1 MASETKRAYDFLYDQ
16 RSYQGVPCQTNCPV
30 HTDVEG
36 YIKHIHEG
44 NFEAAHRL
52 IRETNPFPAVCGR
65 VCQHWCE
72 RGCNRRMIDQ
82 SISIMSLKRSATD
95 YSKNTFKLPEQR
107 YNTLERVAIIGAGP
121 AGLTTAHDLA
131 KLGYRP
137 TVFEM
142 FPHPGGMMRYGIPA
156 YRLPRE
162 VIDFEVEYIKR
173 LGVEIRYNTM
183 VGRDIHFHE
192 MQAEFKA
199 ILIAAGAH
207 KAVHLKVPGENLK
220 GVYHGCTFMQLVNL
234 GKSLPPMAGK
244 TVAVIGGGFTAM
256 DVSRSSIRLGAKKV
270 YIVYRRTRA
279 EIPVNEKEITE
290 AEDEGIEFRYLEAP
304 VEIVSNDGVNVSGIK
319 LIKSE
324 LGEPDASGRRKPVP
338 VEGSEFILECDY
350 VMPAVSQ
357 SPDMSF
363 ISQKSG
369 LRLTTWGSL
378 DVNQKFETNLPGIFA
393 TGDYITGTRDV
404 INVVADGHRAAISID
419 SYLRGVSGE
428 YSRTENLH
436 LEEDQTPVKLASY
449 DNISRHHAEYI
460 PVNLRL
466 NTFEEVER
474 TFTKEEA
481 ILEAARCFQCS
492 HTWRYNSDTCIL
504 CNNCVDV
511 CPQKCLGMA
520 ELTEL
525 EFNRLF
531 NEDISLKEQ
540 GITGIEID
548 RDLCIRCTFCAQVCP
563 TDSID
568 FTTYKKTETR
578 VPGAVGPLKTE
589 GKGKK

>member
-36 YIKHIHEG
+36 YISLIREG
-44 NFEAAHRL
+44 DFEAAHRL

-65 VCQHWCE
+65 ICQHWCE

-82 SISIMSLKRSATD
+82 SLSIMSLKRSATD
-95 YSKNTFKLPEQR
+95 YSKDTFKLPEQR

-121 AGLTTAHDLA
+121 AGLTAAHDLA

-173 LGVEIRYNTM
+173 LGVEIRYNTA

-207 KAVHLKVPGENLK
+207 KAVHLKVPGETLK

-234 GKSLPPMAGK
+234 GKSLPPMSGK

-290 AEDEGIEFRYLEAP
+290 AEDEGVEFRYMEAP
-304 VEIVSNDGVNVSGIK
+304 LEIVSNDGVNVSGIK

-324 LGEPDASGRRKPVP
+324 MGEPDSSGRRKPVP
-338 VEGSEFILECDY
+338 VPGSEFILECDY

-369 LRLTTWGSL
+369 LRLTSWGTL
-378 DVNQKFETNLPGIFA
+378 DVNQRFETNLPGIFA

-404 INVVADGHRAAISID
+404 INVVADGHRTAISID
-419 SYLRGVSGE
+419 SYLRGTRGE
-428 YSRTENLH
+428 YSRSEDLR
-436 LEEDQTPVKLASY
+436 LKEDQTPVKLAAY
-449 DNISRHHAEYI
+449 DNIARHHAENI
-460 PVNLRL
+460 PLNLRL

-474 TFTKEEA
+474 TLTKEEA
-481 ILEAARCFQCS
+481 MLEAARCFQCS

-525 EFNRLF
+525 EFSRLF
-531 NEDISLKEQ
+531 NENISLKEQ

-568 FTTYKKTETR
+568 FTTYEKPEVRVQSTIGSFKTE
-578 VPGAVGPLKTE
+578 V
-589 GKGKK
+589 KGKK

>member
-1 MASETKRAYDFLYDQ
+1 MASETKRSYDFLYDQ
-16 RSYQGVPCQTNCPV
+16 RVYQGVPCQTNCPV

-36 YIKHIHEG
+36 YIKLIHEG
-44 NFEAAHRL
+44 DFNAAHRL

-65 VCQHWCE
+65 ICQHWCE

-95 YSKNTFKLPEQR
+95 YSKDTFKLPEQR

-121 AGLTTAHDLA
+121 AGLTAAHDLA

-207 KAVHLKVPGENLK
+207 KAVHLKVPGENLQ

-234 GKSLPPMAGK
+234 GKSLPPMSGK

-256 DVSRSSIRLGAKKV
+256 DVSRSCIRLGAKKV

-290 AEDEGIEFRYLEAP
+290 AEDEGIQFRYLEAP
-304 VEIVSNDGVNVSGIK
+304 VEVVSNNGVNVSGIK

-324 LGEPDASGRRKPVP
+324 LGEPDGSGRRKPVP

-369 LRLTTWGSL
+369 LRLTSWGSL
-378 DVNQKFETNLPGIFA
+378 DVNQEFETNLPGIFA

-404 INVVADGHRAAISID
+404 INVVADGHRTAISID
-419 SYLRGVSGE
+419 AYLRGARGE
-428 YSRTENLH
+428 YSRTEDLRI
-436 LEEDQTPVKLASY
+436 EEDQTPVKLAAY
-449 DNISRHHAEYI
+449 DNIARHHAENI
-460 PVNLRL
+460 PLNLRL

-474 TFTKEEA
+474 TLTKEEA

-492 HTWRYNSDTCIL
+492 HTWRYNSETCIL

-525 EFNRLF
+525 EFSRLF
-531 NEDISLKEQ
+531 NEDISLKKQ

-568 FTTYKKTETR
+568 FTTYKKPEVR
-578 VPGAVGPLKTE
+578 VQGAIGSFKTE